1 MSDSPGSRLAQF
13 REGRGLSQRAV
24 AASLGVSAGRVGSIE
39 TGSAPPSR
47 AFLEKLSATYGVSAD
62 WLLYGRGDMLMPLG
76 SAAGAVSRP
85 DSSRP
90 MPGLVS
96 IDGIDY
102 ARIPRL
108 ALDISAGNGLGPAE
122 DGVEDGVLMPRD
134 WLVRRRLAPDL
145 CRFVQVRGDS
155 MAPAIPDGALALVN
169 PAERL
174 DWPRAP
180 GPYALT
186 LDGEALVKRIAV
198 AATGPDGRPSTVVLL
213 SDNPAFP
220 PRTVTGNELELL
232 RVVGRIRGLI
242 AFL

>member
-1 MSDSPGSRLAQF
+1 
-13 REGRGLSQRAV
+13 
-24 AASLGVSAGRVGSIE
+24 
-39 TGSAPPSR
+39 
-47 AFLEKLSATYGVSAD
+47 
-62 WLLYGRGDMLMPLG
+62 
-76 SAAGAVSRP
+76 
-85 DSSRP
+85 

-108 ALDISAGNGLGPAE
+108 ALDISAGSGLGPAE

-155 MAPAIPDGALALVN
+155 MAPTIPDGALALVN

-220 PRTVTGNELELL
+220 PRTVTGAELELL